1 MKHEQRQ
8 IRDARAQMPR
18 GLFRALSY
26 RNYRLFF
33 FGQGV
38 SLIGTWMQQVAMSW
52 LVYRLTGSALLLGT
66 VGFTSQIP
74 TFLVAP
80 FAGVLADRCNRRRLL
95 LATQS
100 LAMTQAF
107 LLSYFVLTGTIQVW
121 QIIALSLLLG
131 VVNGFDIPVRQSFV
145 IEMVEEK
152 TGLANAIALNSSMV
166 NAARLVGPSVAGL
179 LISLLGEGSCFLL
192 NGFSYL
198 AVLLSLAAMRV
209 TPRPAAA
216 QSRPIL
222 HELREGVRYAVDFA
236 PIRAILLLLAMMSLT
251 GMPYAVLL
259 PVFARDVLHGGP
271 HTFGFLMAAS
281 GLGAFS
287 ATLYLATRRS
297 VIGLGRL
304 IAISCALFGFGVA
317 GFALSGLLWVSL
329 VCLLIAGFGAMMQV
343 AASNTILQ
351 TIVDDDKR
359 GRIMSLFTMAFMG
372 MTPFGSLFA
381 GALAARI
388 GAPVTVQIG
397 GLACLVGALLFA
409 AWLPTFREKVR
420 PIYTR
425 LEIIPE
431 VAKGIQSAS
440 ELCVPPKEP

>member
-1 MKHEQRQ
+1 MIQEQEQFRNKATQ
-8 IRDARAQMPR
+8 TRR

-33 FGQGV
+33 FGQGI
-38 SLIGTWMQQVAMSW
+38 SLVGTWMQQVAMSW

-100 LAMTQAF
+100 LAMAQAF
-107 LLSYFVLTGTIQVW
+107 LLAYFVLTGSIQVW
-121 QIIALSLLLG
+121 QIITLSLLLG
-131 VVNGFDIPVRQSFV
+131 VVNGFDIPLRQSFV

-152 TGLANAIALNSSMV
+152 EGLANAIALNSSMV

-179 LISLLGEGSCFLL
+179 LISLLGEGVCFLL
-192 NGFSYL
+192 NGVSYL
-198 AVLLSLAAMRV
+198 AVLVSLALMRV
-209 TPRPAAA
+209 APRPVR
-216 QSRPIL
+216 QTRSSIL
-222 HELREGVRYAVDFA
+222 HELREGVSYAANFV
-236 PIRAILLLLAMMSLT
+236 PIRVILLLLALVSLM
-251 GMPYAVLL
+251 GMPYAVLM
-259 PVFARDVLHGGP
+259 PVFAKNVLHGGP
-271 HTFGFLMAAS
+271 HTFGFLLAAS
-281 GLGAFS
+281 GIGAFA
-287 ATLYLATRRS
+287 ATMYLASRRS

-304 IAISCALFGFGVA
+304 IAISCALFGVGIA
-317 GFALSGLLWVSL
+317 AFALSSLLWVSL
-329 VCLLIAGFGAMMQV
+329 LSLMVAGFGAMMQV

-388 GAPVTVQIG
+388 GAQVTVQIG

-420 PIYTR
+420 PIYAR
-425 LEIIPE
+425 LDIIPE

-440 ELCVPPKEP
+440 ELTVPPKEP

>member
-1 MKHEQRQ
+1 MKQQQEQIGDRG
-8 IRDARAQMPR
+8 AQAGG

-33 FGQGV
+33 FGQGI
-38 SLIGTWMQQVAMSW
+38 SLVGTWMQQVAMSW

-80 FAGVLADRCNRRRLL
+80 FAGVLADRCNRRRML
-95 LATQS
+95 LATQG
-100 LAMTQAF
+100 LAMAQAF
-107 LLSYFVLTGTIQVW
+107 LLSYFVLTGSIQVW

-145 IEMVEEK
+145 VDMVEEK
-152 TGLANAIALNSSMV
+152 HGLANAIALNSSMV
-166 NAARLVGPSVAGL
+166 NAARLIGPSVAGL
-179 LISLLGEGSCFLL
+179 LISLVGEGACFLL

-198 AVLLSLAAMRV
+198 AVLISLALMRV
-209 TPRPAAA
+209 APRPVRKVRT
-216 QSRPIL
+216 SIL
-222 HELREGVRYAVDFA
+222 HELREGVSYAANFA
-236 PIRAILLLLAMMSLT
+236 PIRLILLLLALVSLM
-251 GMPYAVLL
+251 GMPYAVLM
-259 PVFARDVLHGGP
+259 PVFAKDVLHGGP

-281 GLGAFS
+281 GVGAFAS
-287 ATLYLATRRS
+287 TVYLASRRS
-297 VIGLGRL
+297 VLGLERL
-304 IAISCALFGFGVA
+304 IAVSCALFGAGVA
-317 GFALSGLLWVSL
+317 GFALSSLLWVSL
-329 VCLLIAGFGAMMQV
+329 LCLAVAGFGAMMQV

-409 AWLPTFREKVR
+409 ARLPALREKVR

-425 LEIIPE
+425 LDIIPE
-431 VAKGIQSAS
+431 VARGIQSAS
-440 ELCVPPKEP
+440 ELTVPPKEP

>member
-1 MKHEQRQ
+1 MTRQ
-8 IRDARAQMPR
+8 QVELQEGSEKERR

-33 FGQGV
+33 FGQSI
-38 SLIGTWMQQVAMSW
+38 SLVGTWMQQVAMSW

-95 LATQS
+95 LVTQS
-100 LAMTQAF
+100 VAMTQAF
-107 LLSYFVLTGTIQVW
+107 LLSYFVLTGSIQVW

-152 TGLANAIALNSSMV
+152 QGLANAIALNSSMV
-166 NAARLVGPSVAGL
+166 NAARLVGPSIAGL
-179 LISLLGEGSCFLL
+179 LISVVGEGVCFFL
-192 NGFSYL
+192 NGVSYL

-209 TPRPAAA
+209 TPRPPAKT
-216 QSRPIL
+216 STSIL
-222 HELREGVRYAVDFA
+222 HELREGVSYAVNFV
-236 PIRAILLLLAMMSLT
+236 PIRAILLLLALMSLM

-259 PVFARDVLHGGP
+259 PVFAKDVLHGGP

-281 GLGAFS
+281 GIGAFC
-287 ATLYLATRRS
+287 ATLYLASRRS

-304 IAISCALFGFGVA
+304 IAISCALFGVGVA
-317 GFALSGLLWVSL
+317 AFALSGVLWVSL
-329 VCLLIAGFGAMMQV
+329 ICLSITGFGAMMQV

-359 GRIMSLFTMAFMG
+359 GRIMSLFTMSFMG

-381 GALAARI
+381 GALAARF
-388 GAPVTVQIG
+388 GAPLTVQMG
-397 GLACLVGALLFA
+397 GLACLVGALFFA

-420 PIYTR
+420 PIYAR
-425 LEIIPE
+425 LDIIPE

-440 ELCVPPKEP
+440 ELSVPPKEP

>member
-1 MKHEQRQ
+1 MSQERQ
-8 IRDARAQMPR
+8 ERQ

-38 SLIGTWMQQVAMSW
+38 SLVGTWMQQVAMSW

-80 FAGVLADRCNRRRLL
+80 FAGVLADRWNRRRLL

-100 LAMTQAF
+100 LAMIQAF
-107 LLSYFVLTGTIQVW
+107 LLSYFVLTGSIQVW

-145 IEMVEEK
+145 IDMVEEK
-152 TGLANAIALNSSMV
+152 GALANAIALNSSMV
-166 NAARLVGPSVAGL
+166 NAARLVGPSIAGL
-179 LISLLGEGSCFLL
+179 LIGMVGEGVCFLV
-192 NGFSYL
+192 NGASYL

-209 TPRPAAA
+209 TPRPTMAKRGSVL
-216 QSRPIL
+216 Q
-222 HELREGVRYAVDFA
+222 ELRDGVRYAAGFV
-236 PIRAILLLLAMMSLT
+236 PIRAILLLLALMSLT

-281 GLGAFS
+281 GVGAFS
-287 ATLYLATRRS
+287 ATLYLASRRS
-297 VIGLGRL
+297 VLGLGRL
-304 IAISCALFGFGVA
+304 IAVSCALFGVGVA
-317 GFALSGLLWVSL
+317 AFALSRQLWVSL
-329 VCLLIAGFGAMMQV
+329 VFLAVAGFGAMMQV

-359 GRIMSLFTMAFMG
+359 GRVMSLFTMAFMG

-381 GALAARI
+381 GALASRL
-388 GAPVTVQIG
+388 GAPLTVQVG
-397 GLACLVGALLFA
+397 GVACLFGALLFA
-409 AWLPTFREKVR
+409 AWLPSLREQVR

-431 VAKGIQSAS
+431 VAKGIQTAS
-440 ELCVPPKEP
+440 ELSVPPKEP

>member
-26 RNYRLFF
+26 RSYRLFF

>member
-1 MKHEQRQ
+1 MKKRQ
-8 IRDARAQMPR
+8 KQPRGAGGR
-18 GLFRALSY
+18 GLFRALTY

-38 SLIGTWMQQVAMSW
+38 SLVGTWMQQVAMSW
-52 LVYRLTGSALLLGT
+52 LVYRLTGSPLLLGT

-107 LLSYFVLTGTIQVW
+107 LLSFFVLTGSIQVW

-152 TGLANAIALNSSMV
+152 QGLANAIALSSSMV
-166 NAARLVGPSVAGL
+166 NAARLVGPSIAGL
-179 LISLLGEGSCFLL
+179 LISVLGEGACFLL
-192 NGFSYL
+192 NGISYL

-209 TPRPAAA
+209 KPRPPVTT
-216 QSRPIL
+216 SRSIL
-222 HELREGVRYAVDFA
+222 HELREGVGYAASFV
-236 PIRAILLLLAMMSLT
+236 PIRAILLLLALMSLT

-259 PVFARDVLHGGP
+259 PVFAKDVLRGGP
-271 HTFGFLMAAS
+271 HTFGFLMGAV
-281 GLGAFS
+281 GVGAFS
-287 ATLYLATRRS
+287 ATLYLASRRS

-304 IAISCALFGFGVA
+304 IAVSCALFGFGVA
-317 GFALSGLLWVSL
+317 AFALSRVLWVSL
-329 VCLLIAGFGAMMQV
+329 LFLSIAGFGAMMQV

-351 TIVDDDKR
+351 TIVEDDKR
-359 GRIMSLFTMAFMG
+359 GRVMSLFTMAFMG

-381 GALAARI
+381 GALAARL
-388 GAPVTVQIG
+388 GAPVTVQVG
-397 GLACLVGALLFA
+397 GVACMVGALIFA
-409 AWLPTFREKVR
+409 GWLPTIREKVR
-420 PIYTR
+420 PVYLR
-425 LEIIPE
+425 LDILPE

-440 ELCVPPKEP
+440 ELSVPPKEP

>member
-1 MKHEQRQ
+1 MRQKQEQSREK
-8 IRDARAQMPR
+8 RRERHR

-33 FGQGV
+33 FGQGI
-38 SLIGTWMQQVAMSW
+38 SLVGTWMQQVAMSW

-80 FAGVLADRCNRRRLL
+80 FAGVFADRCNRRRLL

-121 QIIALSLLLG
+121 QIFALSLLLG

-152 TGLANAIALNSSMV
+152 QGLANAIALNSSMV
-166 NAARLVGPSVAGL
+166 NAARLVGPSIAGL
-179 LISLLGEGSCFLL
+179 LISAVGEGACFLL
-192 NGFSYL
+192 NGFSYF

-209 TPRPAAA
+209 TPRPAVAA
-216 QSRPIL
+216 RSSIL
-222 HELREGVRYAVDFA
+222 YELRAGVRYAASFA

-259 PVFARDVLHGGP
+259 PVFAKDVLHGGP

-281 GLGAFS
+281 GVGAFS
-287 ATLYLATRRS
+287 ATLYLASRRS

-304 IAISCALFGFGVA
+304 IAISCALFGGGVA
-317 GFALSGLLWVSL
+317 SFALSRALWLSL
-329 VCLLIAGFGAMMQV
+329 VFLSIAGFGAMMQV

-372 MTPFGSLFA
+372 MTPFGSLCA
-381 GALAARI
+381 GALAARF

-397 GLACLVGALLFA
+397 GLSCLVGALLFA
-409 AWLPTFREKVR
+409 AWLPTFGERVR
-420 PIYTR
+420 PIYAR

-440 ELCVPPKEP
+440 ELSVPPKEP

>member
-1 MKHEQRQ
+1 MNQEGQ
-8 IRDARAQMPR
+8 

-38 SLIGTWMQQVAMSW
+38 SLVGTWMQQVAMSW

-80 FAGVLADRCNRRRLL
+80 FAGVLADRWNRRRLL

-100 LAMTQAF
+100 LAMVQAF

-145 IEMVEEK
+145 IDMVEEK
-152 TGLANAIALNSSMV
+152 DALANAIALNSSMV
-166 NAARLVGPSVAGL
+166 NAARLVGPSIAGL
-179 LISLLGEGSCFLL
+179 LIGMVGEGVCFLV
-192 NGFSYL
+192 NGASYL

-209 TPRPAAA
+209 KPRPTTAKRGSVL
-216 QSRPIL
+216 Q
-222 HELREGVRYAVDFA
+222 ELRDGVRYAAGFV
-236 PIRAILLLLAMMSLT
+236 PIRAILLLLSLMSLT

-281 GLGAFS
+281 GVGAFC
-287 ATLYLATRRS
+287 ATLYLASRRS
-297 VIGLGRL
+297 VLGLGRI
-304 IAISCALFGFGVA
+304 IAVSCALFGAGVA
-317 GFALSGLLWVSL
+317 AFALSRQLWVSL
-329 VCLLIAGFGAMMQV
+329 VFLAIAGFGAMMQV

-359 GRIMSLFTMAFMG
+359 GRVMSLFTMAFMG

-381 GALAARI
+381 GALATRL
-388 GAPVTVQIG
+388 GAPLTVQVG
-397 GLACLVGALLFA
+397 GVACLFGALLFA
-409 AWLPTFREKVR
+409 SWLPSLREQVR
-420 PIYTR
+420 PIYAR

-431 VAKGIQSAS
+431 VAKGIQTAS
-440 ELCVPPKEP
+440 ELSVPPKEP